1 VWNGVERLGLVAGD
15 EVLMPAYHHGSE
27 VEAVSR
33 RGVQCRFYEGD
44 ERLEPTE
51 PELNALLGARTRALY
66 LIHYQGFPQ
75 DAARWRRWCDER
87 GLMLIEDAA
96 QAWLA
101 TRDGTPVGS
110 HGDLAFFCLYKSVG
124 LPEGAA
130 LVMRSPP
137 ATASLDRRPGAVE
150 IARLHAAWVA
160 GRSKALAALMSP
172 LRRGPSPYDPARDF
186 DLRDPADMPWST
198 TCFLLRRLASP
209 DIAERRRDNYR
220 RLLAR
225 VGERVRPPFDQ
236 LPTGASPFV
245 LPLEGDKPELM
256 RRLRSREVVALDLW
270 STPHPSL
277 PSERFPAAAG
287 RRARTVG
294 LSVHQELR
302 PADID
307 RIAGAVGG
315 GSQM

>member
-1 VWNGVERLGLVAGD
+1 MWNGVERLGLVAGD

-87 GLMLIEDAA
+87 GLMLIEDVA

-137 ATASLDRRPGAVE
+137 ATASLDRRPPE
-150 IARLHAAWVA
+150 RSRSHA
-160 GRSKALAALMSP
+160 SM
-172 LRRGPSPYDPARDF
+172 RRGWRD
-186 DLRDPADMPWST
+186 A
-198 TCFLLRRLASP
+198 
-209 DIAERRRDNYR
+209 RRRSR
-220 RLLAR
+220 R
-225 VGERVRPPFDQ
+225 
-236 LPTGASPFV
+236 S
-245 LPLEGDKPELM
+245 
-256 RRLRSREVVALDLW
+256 
-270 STPHPSL
+270 
-277 PSERFPAAAG
+277 
-287 RRARTVG
+287 
-294 LSVHQELR
+294 
-302 PADID
+302 
-307 RIAGAVGG
+307 
-315 GSQM
+315 